1 MFDSTSTKLSEE
13 ELKTEEMLTLSAF
26 REYLPLV
33 LQDVIGDHEYN
44 TSTKLLFRSLQ
55 HPLLNKQL
63 AFTLIEIL
71 LVKIFPELS
80 L

>member
-1 MFDSTSTKLSEE
+1 MFDSTSTKLSDE

-26 REYLPLV
+26 REYLPSMLR
-33 LQDVIGDHEYN
+33 DVMGEQEYN
-44 TSTKLLFRSLQ
+44 TSTNLLFRSLQ

-71 LVKIFPELS
+71 LVKVFPELS